1 MADKKEVRLTIEAKT
16 AGIIAKYAD
25 KNDISVSE
33 AVDRLVGT
41 ADSRLASLARYA
53 KNKEP
58 QAPGKPKAAKKAA
71 KPKPAAK
78 PRKAAA
84 KKAAATNGAAAH
96 A

>member
-71 KPKPAAK
+71 KP
-78 PRKAAA
+78 RKAAA